1 MPAEELGMSTGGG
14 EGGGGSLVDALAAVA
29 ARGSGH
35 GMRLFRG
42 DEEAERVTFGQL
54 HAGAG
59 ELACGLLERGVVRG
73 ERVAIALPTSIDF
86 ARAFFGVLAAGAVP
100 VPVPPPVRFA
110 SLDIHLKRIALVMRQ
125 SKVRVVL
132 SDKVLGGLLEPTL
145 GGAGGEFQILDVAMT
160 RAPSAVYVDVAAD
173 DPALVQYTSGTSASP
188 KGVVLTHANLLANV
202 DAIAGGL
209 GIDDT
214 DVSCNW
220 LPLFHDMGLIGAFLS
235 PALNDAETY
244 LLPPE
249 DFLRDPG
256 RWLRIISRYG
266 VTATT
271 APNSGY
277 LYALRRTPAERVPEL
292 DLSRWRF
299 ALNGA
304 ELIDPDTLR
313 RFSAHFAPA
322 GFRADAFLP
331 VYGLAEGS
339 LAVTFAPTGRAVR
352 STWVRREPLSRGR
365 VETAPA
371 GAGGEGTETGRE
383 IVSVGVPVAN
393 TEVRLVGE
401 DGAELT
407 DPSWVGEI
415 QIRGDSVMRR
425 YEDNEP
431 ATRATVRAG
440 GWVSTGDLGFR
451 QDGELFIAGRKK
463 EVIIVFGQNYYASD
477 IESVA
482 GRITGVSNGAVLA
495 AGMTFPDGEGLVLV
509 AETKESDAA
518 AREELIARLRFAVS
532 DSLGLTPRDIV
543 LVRRG
548 RLPRTSSG
556 KLQRHGVEEV
566 LAEAGTDP
574 VRPV

>member
-1 MPAEELGMSTGGG
+1 MSTGG
-14 EGGGGSLVDALAAVA
+14 GGGGSLVDALAAVA

-42 DEEAERVTFGQL
+42 DEEAERLTFAGL
-54 HAGAG
+54 HAEAG
-59 ELACGLLERGVVRG
+59 EVACGLLERGVLRG

-132 SDKVLGGLLEPTL
+132 TDKMLGGLLEPTL
-145 GGAGGEFQILDVAMT
+145 GGAGGEFRILDVATT
-160 RAPSAVYVDVAAD
+160 RAPSPVYVDVAAG

-235 PALNDAETY
+235 PALTDAETY

-313 RFSAHFAPA
+313 GFSAHFAPA

-352 STWVRREPLSRGR
+352 STWVRREPLSRGV
-365 VETAPA
+365 VEMAPA
-371 GAGGEGTETGRE
+371 GGDGAEAGRE
-383 IVSVGVPVAN
+383 IVSVGLPVAN

-401 DGAELT
+401 DGTALT
-407 DPSWVGEI
+407 DPSLVGEI
-415 QIRGDSVMRR
+415 QIRGDSVMRG

-431 ATRATVRAG
+431 ATRATVLAG

-482 GRITGVSNGAVLA
+482 GRVTGVSNGAVLA
-495 AGMTFPDGEGLVLV
+495 AGTAFPDGEGLVLV
-509 AETKESDAA
+509 AETKESEGA
-518 AREELIARLRFAVS
+518 AREDLIARLRFAVS

-566 LAEAGTDP
+566 LAAVAPDSAPASDP
-574 VRPV
+574 V

>member
-1 MPAEELGMSTGGG
+1 MSTGGG

>member
-1 MPAEELGMSTGGG
+1 MPAEDLGV
-14 EGGGGSLVDALAAVA
+14 SLVDALAAVA
-29 ARGSGH
+29 ARGTGH

-42 DEEAERVTFGQL
+42 DEETERVTFDQL
-54 HAGAG
+54 HAEAG
-59 ELACGLLERGVVRG
+59 QLACGLLERGVVRG
-73 ERVAIALPTSIDF
+73 ERVAVALPTSIDF

-110 SLDIHLKRIALVMRQ
+110 SLDIHLKRIVLVMRQ

-132 SDKVLGGLLEPTL
+132 SDKMLGGLLEPAL
-145 GGAGGEFQILDVAMT
+145 GGVDGEFQILDVALT
-160 RAPSAVYVDVAAD
+160 RATSPVYVDVAAG
-173 DPALVQYTSGTSASP
+173 DPALVQYTSGTSESP
-188 KGVVLTHANLLANV
+188 KGVVLSHANLLANV
-202 DAIAGGL
+202 DSIAGGL

-220 LPLFHDMGLIGAFLS
+220 LPLFHDMGLIGAFLA
-235 PALNDAETY
+235 PALTDAETY

-256 RWLRIISRYG
+256 RWLRIISRHG

-277 LYALRRTPAERVPEL
+277 LYALRRVPAERVPEL

-339 LAVTFAPTGRAVR
+339 LAVTFAPTGRPVR
-352 STWVRREPLSRGR
+352 ATWVRRDALSRGV
-365 VETAPA
+365 VEPVP
-371 GAGGEGTETGRE
+371 EGTDSADGGRE
-383 IVSVGVPVAN
+383 IVSVGLPVAN
-393 TEVRLVGE
+393 TEVRLVDE
-401 DGAELT
+401 DGTALS
-407 DPSWVGEI
+407 DASLVGEI
-415 QIRGDSVMRR
+415 QIRGDSVTRG
-425 YEDNEP
+425 YEGDEE
-431 ATRATVRAG
+431 ATRATVHAG

-482 GRITGVSNGAVLA
+482 GRVTGVANGAVLA
-495 AGMTFPDGEGLVLV
+495 AGVAFADGEGLVLV
-509 AETKESDAA
+509 AETKESGAA
-518 AREELIARLRFAVS
+518 AREELTARLRYAVS

-566 LAEAGTDP
+566 LAAAGADP
-574 VRPV
+574 APARTVALPHGS

>member
-1 MPAEELGMSTGGG
+1 M
-14 EGGGGSLVDALAAVA
+14 
-29 ARGSGH
+29 
-35 GMRLFRG
+35 
-42 DEEAERVTFGQL
+42 
-54 HAGAG
+54 
-59 ELACGLLERGVVRG
+59 
-73 ERVAIALPTSIDF
+73 
-86 ARAFFGVLAAGAVP
+86 
-100 VPVPPPVRFA
+100 
-110 SLDIHLKRIALVMRQ
+110 
-125 SKVRVVL
+125 
-132 SDKVLGGLLEPTL
+132 
-145 GGAGGEFQILDVAMT
+145 
-160 RAPSAVYVDVAAD
+160 
-173 DPALVQYTSGTSASP
+173 
-188 KGVVLTHANLLANV
+188 
-202 DAIAGGL
+202 
-209 GIDDT
+209 
-214 DVSCNW
+214 SCNW

-256 RWLRIISRYG
+256 RWLRIISRHG

-371 GAGGEGTETGRE
+371 GAGGEGTEAGRE

-431 ATRATVRAG
+431 ATRATVRAAAG
-440 GWVSTGDLGFR
+440 SPPAIWDSGRTANSSSP
-451 QDGELFIAGRKK
+451 AGR
-463 EVIIVFGQNYYASD
+463 
-477 IESVA
+477 
-482 GRITGVSNGAVLA
+482 
-495 AGMTFPDGEGLVLV
+495 
-509 AETKESDAA
+509 
-518 AREELIARLRFAVS
+518 
-532 DSLGLTPRDIV
+532 
-543 LVRRG
+543 RR
-548 RLPRTSSG
+548 
-556 KLQRHGVEEV
+556 
-566 LAEAGTDP
+566 
-574 VRPV
+574 

>member
-1 MPAEELGMSTGGG
+1 MRAEELGVITG
-14 EGGGGSLVDALAAVA
+14 EGGGSLVDALAAVA

-42 DEEAERVTFGQL
+42 DEEAERVTFGRL
-54 HAGAG
+54 YTEAG
-59 ELACGLLERGVVRG
+59 EVACGLLERGVVRG

-110 SLDIHLKRIALVMRQ
+110 SLDIHLRRIALVMRQ

-132 SDKVLGGLLEPTL
+132 SDKMLGGLLEPTL
-145 GGAGGEFQILDVAMT
+145 GGADGEFKILDVALT
-160 RAPSAVYVDVAAD
+160 RAPSPVYVDVAAD

-209 GIDDT
+209 GIDDS

-277 LYALRRTPAERVPEL
+277 LYALRRTPAARVPEL
-292 DLSRWRF
+292 DLSRWRS

-322 GFRADAFLP
+322 GFRPDAFLP

-352 STWVRREPLSRGR
+352 TTWVRREPLSRG
-365 VETAPA
+365 VVVPAP
-371 GAGGEGTETGRE
+371 AGGEGADAGRE
-383 IVSVGVPVAN
+383 IVSVGFPVAN

-401 DGAELT
+401 DGTEVT
-407 DPSWVGEI
+407 DPSLVGEI
-415 QIRGDSVMRR
+415 QIRGASVMRG

-431 ATRATVRAG
+431 ATRATVLPG

-451 QDGELFIAGRKK
+451 QDGELFIAGRRK

-482 GRITGVSNGAVLA
+482 GRVDGVTNEAVLA
-495 AGMTFPDGEGLVLV
+495 AAVTFPDGEGLVLV
-509 AETKESDAA
+509 AETKESEAG

-566 LAEAGTDP
+566 LAAAGADP
-574 VRPV
+574 V

>member
-54 HAGAG
+54 HAEAG

-132 SDKVLGGLLEPTL
+132 SDKMLGGLLEPTL

-256 RWLRIISRYG
+256 RWLRIISRHG

-371 GAGGEGTETGRE
+371 GAGGEGTEAGRE

-566 LAEAGTDP
+566 LAAAGTDP

>member
-1 MPAEELGMSTGGG
+1 MPAEDLGMITGGG
-14 EGGGGSLVDALAAVA
+14 EGGGLVDALAAVA

-54 HAGAG
+54 HAEAG

-110 SLDIHLKRIALVMRQ
+110 SLDIHLNRIALVMRQ

-132 SDKVLGGLLEPTL
+132 SDKMLGGLLEPTL

-160 RAPSAVYVDVAAD
+160 RVPSPVYVDVAAD

-235 PALNDAETY
+235 PTLNDAETY

-277 LYALRRTPAERVPEL
+277 LYALRRTPAERVAEL

-322 GFRADAFLP
+322 GFRPDAFVP

-352 STWVRREPLSRGR
+352 STWVRRGPLSRGI
-365 VETAPA
+365 VETASA
-371 GAGGEGTETGRE
+371 AAGGEGAEAGRE

-401 DGAELT
+401 DGTELT
-407 DPSWVGEI
+407 DRALVGEI

-425 YEDNEP
+425 YEDNEA
-431 ATRATVRAG
+431 ATRATVLSG

-482 GRITGVSNGAVLA
+482 GRVTGVANGAVLA
-495 AGMTFPDGEGLVLV
+495 AGVTFPDGEGLVLV
-509 AETKESDAA
+509 AETKESGAA
-518 AREELIARLRFAVS
+518 AREDLIARLRFAVS

-566 LAEAGTDP
+566 LAAAGADP
-574 VRPV
+574 V